1 MLYLARMLKSVAI
14 AHFGSQIA
22 LAKALGVTKGAVSLW
37 GEVIPEGS
45 AYKLE
50 SLTKGVLRVDPQ
62 LYMKTSAHSRSNI
75 SALSS

>member
-1 MLYLARMLKSVAI
+1 MLYLGAMLKTVAI

-62 LYMKTSAHSRSNI
+62 LYTKNTAHSLSSISAHSS
-75 SALSS
+75 

>member
-1 MLYLARMLKSVAI
+1 MLKTVAI

-50 SLTKGVLRVDPQ
+50 SLTKGALRVDPQ
-62 LYMKTSAHSRSNI
+62 LYTKPTAHSRSNI
-75 SALSS
+75 SAHSS